1 MKFRDMRSRWQRLSL
16 INSESNQK
24 LSFMAKQTAMAIH
37 SGDFSFVKIMNVNRC
52 SDLRLAVNW
61 LFEIIYLEEKIC
73 AES

>member
-1 MKFRDMRSRWQRLSL
+1 
-16 INSESNQK
+16 
-24 LSFMAKQTAMAIH
+24 MAKQTDMATH